1 MNICIAGKNDI
12 AVEILLYV
20 LDKKVK
26 KENIYIIPNKT
37 DNGKD
42 NWQRSLLKKSKE
54 LKIKIVTLEEVYNI
68 NNLLFL
74 SLEFDKII
82 NPRKFKTEQLFNIHF
97 SLLPKY
103 KGMFT
108 SIMPILNNE
117 KFTGVTFHKIDKG
130 IDTGS
135 IIEQRQ
141 FRIETMD
148 NSRDLYH
155 KYIENAIL
163 VVKNNINKLLN
174 NENLDSFNQNF
185 LESSY
190 YSKST
195 IDFSNIEI
203 DLNQTAIHIHNEIR
217 AFNFREY
224 QVPKVFNSKIISS
237 KILNSNSNKKAG
249 EIIFENDICYVL
261 SSIDKDIVIY
271 KDRVQDLFL
280 ACKNGLFELVN
291 RLVQIPKIINTQDVN
306 GWTPLIVAIFNNNID
321 IVKTLLSNGADI
333 SISNFKG
340 TTILMY
346 AMSAYLQ
353 HNDDEIIRL
362 ILGLDIDVFQEDYAN
377 KNVFDYCI
385 ENNEKEV
392 LKIIKENTK

>member
-392 LKIIKENTK
+392 LKIIKENIK